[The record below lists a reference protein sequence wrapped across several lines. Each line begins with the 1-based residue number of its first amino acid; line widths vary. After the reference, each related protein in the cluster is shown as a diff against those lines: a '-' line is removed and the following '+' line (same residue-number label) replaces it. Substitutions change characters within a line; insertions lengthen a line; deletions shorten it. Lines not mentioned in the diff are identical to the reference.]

1 MFTKILNKIFPRKKG
16 NKRGV
21 SPVIATILLIAL
33 TVTAAAIVYFV
44 VVPLLQGK
52 GEIVQMSGV
61 TLTDDDVDGF
71 YDTATIK
78 LFNLGTDLVTLNEDV
93 TLIIYSPTENTT
105 SWLISSNL
113 EFLTQETKEITIVA
127 IDDVNEMAPLSQ
139 YEMSITY
146 GSKSITTGRQ
156 FSSYGTG
163 GESGPEPPVL
173 NYTAMAMYLRTAA
186 EDPSTS
192 RASFPTT
199 SGYSPALWFISGIY
213 KSGTSNL
220 QLDTTD
226 YIASNGFGA
235 AEDYRPYLGITDTFS
250 TDISAHTGYQNLAYN
265 DTGNYPGC
273 VTFSGTSFDAADTFN
288 WPQKGIAYMY
298 SYIYN
303 PTPDAMDLSIS
314 IQVDDAYYLWVNGDL
329 LGSGTQVAS
338 GWKTWRTPVTVT
350 LNPGYNV
357 ITVKASDAGG
367 NWDAQVLMW
376 DTGTIDDI
384 TGLLNVWPLVVPTST
399 FW

>member
-1 MFTKILNKIFPRKKG
+1 MFTKILNKTFPRKKG

-61 TLTDDDVDGF
+61 TLTDNDVDGF
-71 YDTATIK
+71 YDTATIE
-78 LFNLGTDLVTLNEDV
+78 LYNIGTDLVTLDEEV
-93 TLIIYSPTENTT
+93 TLVIYSPTENTT

-113 EFLTQETKEITIVA
+113 EFMTQETKEITIVA
-127 IDDVNEMAPLSQ
+127 TDDVNEIAPLSQ
-139 YEMSITY
+139 YELSINY

-156 FSSYGTG
+156 FSSFGTG
-163 GESGPEPPVL
+163 GESGPEPPVE
-173 NYTAMAMYLRTAA
+173 NYTAMAMYLRTAS
-186 EDPSTS
+186 EDSATS
-192 RASFPTT
+192 RGSFPTT
-199 SGYSPALWFISGIY
+199 AGYSPALWFLTGIF

-220 QLDTTD
+220 HLDSTD

-250 TDISAHTGYQNLAYN
+250 TDISAHTGYHSLAYN
-265 DTGNYPGC
+265 DTGNYPGL
-273 VTFSGTSFDAADTFN
+273 VSFRGTSFDGGDTLN
-288 WPQKGIAYMY
+288 WPQRGIVYMQ

-303 PTPDAMDLSIS
+303 PTPDAMDISIS

-329 LGSGTQVAS
+329 LGSGTQANN
-338 GWKTWRTPVTVT
+338 GWRTWRAPVTVT

-357 ITVKASDAGG
+357 ITVRAADAGG

-376 DTGTIDDI
+376 DTGTVDDL
-384 TGLLNVWPLVVPTST
+384 TGLLNVWPFVLPTST